1 MFMTIRHFKIFIKVV
16 QSKSI
21 TKAAKDLFISQPAVS
36 LAIKE
41 MEDYYGIKLFDRMSR
56 RLYITNVGLDIY
68 DKVLN
73 IINSIELLD
82 EEIKSN
88 TNSRKLKLGAAITF
102 ASCYLPNILSNI
114 CSTNINVISHIAN
127 SGILIDLVS
136 NRQLDLAVIE
146 GPVRSDKLVS
156 TPLIND
162 HFVLI
167 VHKSNSLASKKTVT
181 LNDLKQQTFISRE
194 SDSGTRLIIDNILLS
209 NNIVIEPSIVSTST
223 IAIISAVKANLGV
236 SIISEHMFDLLK
248 PDDII
253 KRTISGVDIT
263 IPFSIIHLKNKFLDH
278 EFRLLLELINN
289 STY

>member
-1 MFMTIRHFKIFIKVV
+1 MTIRHFKIFIKVV

-41 MEDYYGIKLFDRMSR
+41 MEDYYGVKLFDRMSR

-68 DKVLN
+68 DKAVN
-73 IINSIELLD
+73 IIKSIELLD

-102 ASCYLPNILSNI
+102 ASCYLPNILNI
-114 CSTNINVISHIAN
+114 VSTANINVISNIAN
-127 SGILIDLVS
+127 SGNLIDLVL

-156 TPLIND
+156 TPLVND

-167 VHKSNSLASKKTVT
+167 VNKSNALASKKSVT
-181 LNDLKQQTFISRE
+181 LNDLKQQAFISRE

-209 NNIVIEPSIVSTST
+209 NNIVIEPSIISTST

-236 SIISEHMFDLLK
+236 SIISEHMFDLLES
-248 PDDII
+248 DDII
-253 KRTISGVDIT
+253 KKTISGVDIT
-263 IPFSIIHLKNKFLDH
+263 IPFSIIYLKNKFLDH
-278 EFRLLLELINN
+278 EFRSLLELINN
-289 STY
+289 YAY

>member
-1 MFMTIRHFKIFIKVV
+1 MTIRHFKIFIKVV

-41 MEDYYGIKLFDRMSR
+41 MEDYYGVKLFDRMSR

-68 DKVLN
+68 DKAVN
-73 IINSIELLD
+73 IIKSIELLD

-102 ASCYLPNILSNI
+102 ASCYLPNILNI
-114 CSTNINVISHIAN
+114 VSTANINVISNIAN
-127 SGILIDLVS
+127 SGNLIDLVL

-156 TPLIND
+156 TPLVND

-167 VHKSNSLASKKTVT
+167 VNKSNALASKKSVT
-181 LNDLKQQTFISRE
+181 LNDLKQQAFISRE

-209 NNIVIEPSIVSTST
+209 NNIVIEPSIISTST
-223 IAIISAVKANLGV
+223 IAIISAVKVNLGV
-236 SIISEHMFDLLK
+236 SIISEHMFDLLE

-253 KRTISGVDIT
+253 KKTISGVDIT
-263 IPFSIIHLKNKFLDH
+263 IPFSIIYLKNKFLDH
-278 EFRLLLELINN
+278 EFRSLLELINN
-289 STY
+289 YAY

>member
-41 MEDYYGIKLFDRMSR
+41 MEDYYGVKLFDRMSR

-68 DKVLN
+68 DKAVN
-73 IINSIELLD
+73 IIKSIELLD

-102 ASCYLPNILSNI
+102 ASCYLPNILNI
-114 CSTNINVISHIAN
+114 VSTANINVISNIAN
-127 SGILIDLVS
+127 SGNLIDLVL

-156 TPLIND
+156 TPLVND

-167 VHKSNSLASKKTVT
+167 VNKSNALASKKSVT
-181 LNDLKQQTFISRE
+181 LNDLKQQAFISRE

-209 NNIVIEPSIVSTST
+209 NNIVIEPSIISTST

-236 SIISEHMFDLLK
+236 SIISEHMFDLLE

-253 KRTISGVDIT
+253 KKTISGVDIT
-263 IPFSIIHLKNKFLDH
+263 IPFSIIYLKNKFLDH
-278 EFRLLLELINN
+278 EFRSLLELINN
-289 STY
+289 YAY

>member
-41 MEDYYGIKLFDRMSR
+41 MEDYYGVKLFDRMSR

-68 DKVLN
+68 DKAVN
-73 IINSIELLD
+73 IIKSIELLD

-102 ASCYLPNILSNI
+102 ASCYLPNILNI
-114 CSTNINVISHIAN
+114 VSTANINVISNIAN
-127 SGILIDLVS
+127 SGNLIDLVL

-156 TPLIND
+156 TPLVND

-167 VHKSNSLASKKTVT
+167 VNKSNALASKKSVT
-181 LNDLKQQTFISRE
+181 LNDLKQQAFISRE

-209 NNIVIEPSIVSTST
+209 NNIVIEPSIISTST

-236 SIISEHMFDLLK
+236 SIISEHMFDLLES
-248 PDDII
+248 DDII
-253 KRTISGVDIT
+253 KKTISGVDIT
-263 IPFSIIHLKNKFLDH
+263 IPFSIIYLKNKFLDH
-278 EFRLLLELINN
+278 EFRSLLELINN
-289 STY
+289 YAY

>member
-1 MFMTIRHFKIFIKVV
+1 MTIRHFKIFIKVV

-68 DKVLN
+68 DKALN

-88 TNSRKLKLGAAITF
+88 TNSRKLKFGAAITF
-102 ASCYLPNILSNI
+102 ASCYLPTILSNI

-127 SGILIDLVS
+127 SGILIDLVL

>member
-1 MFMTIRHFKIFIKVV
+1 MTIRHFKIFIKVV